1 MCGIGGFSGKFDWN
15 LLEQMSRVIAHRGS
29 DDAGIYWLP
38 EKGIGLAHRRLSIID
53 LSPLGHQQMWDTTE
67 TAMIVFNGEIFNYR
81 ELRADLMATGYKFK
95 SKTDTEVLLNLYI
108 RDGEAMLSQ
117 LNGMFAFAIWY
128 TPEKEENN

>member
-1 MCGIGGFSGKFDWN
+1 MMN
-15 LLEQMSRVIAHRGS
+15 RVIAHRGS
-29 DDAGIYWLP
+29 DDAGI
-38 EKGIGLAHRRLSIID
+38 GLAHRLLSIID
-53 LSPLGHQQMWDTTE
+53 LSPVGHQPMCDTTE

-81 ELRADLMATGYKFK
+81 ELRADLVATGYKFK
-95 SKTDTEVLLNLYI
+95 SQTDTEVLLNLYI